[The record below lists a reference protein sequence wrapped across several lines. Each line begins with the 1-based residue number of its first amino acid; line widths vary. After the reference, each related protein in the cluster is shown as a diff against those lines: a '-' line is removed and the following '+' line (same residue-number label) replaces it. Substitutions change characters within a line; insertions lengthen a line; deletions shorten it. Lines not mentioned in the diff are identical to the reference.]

1 MFGTDG
7 IRGIPYKSP
16 LTSQEI
22 KKIGFS
28 ISKIIKTKNL
38 DIESVFIGRD
48 TRKSCEFI
56 IKNLKIGLNK
66 GNIRVIDLGIL
77 PTAALSLFTEK
88 YKYHFGIMIT
98 ASHNAFNYN
107 GIKIFNN
114 NGEKISDND
123 QKKIEKFYSTKKIIK
138 YATKYKNN
146 ITYKNAQHEYIDL
159 VLEKFNSKINS
170 KLKIGI
176 DLANGASYKTTKLI
190 LDKFN
195 INISIISDNP
205 DGENINLDSGVE
217 NTLRLKNLI
226 KRKKLDLGIAI
237 DGDADR
243 VVFLD
248 YNGNLINGDQIIQFF
263 AKKILKTN
271 HPLITTI
278 MTNNKIE
285 DNLKSKKIEIIKT
298 DVGDRNVYFKMLK
311 TSSNFGGENSGHYI
325 FKDFLKTSDANFT
338 ILKFLSLIKN
348 RKDIDKISNINLNPS
363 YLKSFII
370 KRKEPLDKI
379 EFIKKYKSK
388 FKEIYKNYYLN
399 IRYSGTEN
407 KIRILIQ
414 GPSKEIIK
422 KELELFGMLL
432 FENKL

>member
-7 IRGIPYKSP
+7 VRGIPYKSP
-16 LTSQEI
+16 LTSDEI

-56 IKNLKIGLNK
+56 IKNLKIGLNEGK
-66 GNIRVIDLGIL
+66 MRVIDLGVL

-114 NGEKISDND
+114 YGEKISDND
-123 QKKIEKFYSTKKIIK
+123 QKRIEKFFRSKKTIKYSTK
-138 YATKYKNN
+138 YKTNV
-146 ITYKNAQHEYIDL
+146 TYKNAQYEYIDL
-159 VLEKFNSKINS
+159 ILGKFNSKINS

-176 DLANGASYKTTKLI
+176 DLANGASHKITKI
-190 LDKFN
+190 ISDKFN
-195 INISIISDNP
+195 LDISIISDNP
-205 DGENINLDSGVE
+205 DGKNINLESGVE
-217 NTLRLKNLI
+217 DTLKLKKLI

-248 YNGNLINGDQIIQFF
+248 YNANLIKGDQIIQFF
-263 AKKILKTN
+263 AKKILKKN
-271 HPLITTI
+271 LPLITTI

-285 DNLKSKKIEIIKT
+285 DNLRSKKIEIIKT

-311 TSSNFGGENSGHYI
+311 TGSNFGGENSGHYI

-338 ILKFLSLIKN
+338 ILKFLSLINSK
-348 RKDIDKISNINLNPS
+348 KDIDEISNIKLNPS

-370 KRKEPLDKI
+370 KRKDPLDKI

-388 FKEIYKNYYLN
+388 FKKMYKNYYLN

-414 GPSKEIIK
+414 GPSAEIIK
-422 KELELFGMLL
+422 KEIELFGMLL